1 MLNHN
6 FLQSPSYASFHQF
19 LLGRIISEKEIL
31 SQEPK
36 IPFCRLNTSAQ
47 LPYSVRRPVRN
58 GFVLNNR
65 NTIDM
70 NCVNRDNIISII
82 VSSKGFNPIEIII
95 ILLSLFSTLT
105 LLKQTMWA
113 LYVYLLTLLINVM
126 DFKCLLISK
135 W

>member
-65 NTIDM
+65 NTIDI
-70 NCVNRDNIISII
+70 NCALKRLQPLHYCSGRHVRLLVIVNLSLP
-82 VSSKGFNPIEIII
+82 SKQRSLSQLGAFVEDMLTIAI
-95 ILLSLFSTLT
+95 ILNMTHPP
-105 LLKQTMWA
+105 
-113 LYVYLLTLLINVM
+113 
-126 DFKCLLISK
+126 
-135 W
+135 